1 MGLLWLLIGP
11 PKHLKWAVPIALIGS
26 ALVILGAKFY
36 TENILNLWG
45 EPLRWRVYIFAALA
59 LAALALIAPRLIR
72 SKHWYTRLL
81 TPIAAVLVVLAAGL
95 QINQVFGYYP
105 TVGSLWGDNGVHVQ
119 GLLPSDT
126 VDKSK
131 LTPTTPTVREQSWHP
146 PAGMPSAGKFVSVR
160 IPATVS
166 KVHSGVSY
174 VYIPPAYRVQNPAN
188 VPVLVLI
195 HGNPGGALDWQ
206 RGGRITQQM
215 NTYAAEH
222 HGIAPLVVMPDVTSG
237 NSGTWSLCMDSK
249 RAKGATFLGVDVPN
263 YVKKTFG
270 LGLAGG
276 EQFAIGGFSYGGTCA
291 MQLAVSFPKVYPTF
305 FDFSGERGPYL
316 NGGDSAIISKYFDGD
331 AAAFAKANPLEVLK
345 TTKFPHTTGVVLVGS
360 TDFYR
365 PQGEEVYRA
374 LKNAGA
380 KVTLQVATG
389 DHSWEV
395 WRPAFADNL
404 GWLMKRYG
412 VTV

>member
-1 MGLLWLLIGP
+1 MFSWEDKAIAALSLTSGWVIILFPILGVLGLLWLLIGP

-276 EQFAIGGFSYGGTCA
+276 SNLLSAGSLMAVPAPCNWRFPSPRSIQRSSTSPESGALTSMVGTA
-291 MQLAVSFPKVYPTF
+291 RL
-305 FDFSGERGPYL
+305 
-316 NGGDSAIISKYFDGD
+316 SANTSM
-331 AAAFAKANPLEVLK
+331 
-345 TTKFPHTTGVVLVGS
+345 
-360 TDFYR
+360 
-365 PQGEEVYRA
+365 
-374 LKNAGA
+374 
-380 KVTLQVATG
+380 VTLP
-389 DHSWEV
+389 HLP
-395 WRPAFADNL
+395 RPILWKYLRLQSSRTPPASYWSAPRTSIARKA
-404 GWLMKRYG
+404 KRSIERSKMPELK
-412 VTV
+412 